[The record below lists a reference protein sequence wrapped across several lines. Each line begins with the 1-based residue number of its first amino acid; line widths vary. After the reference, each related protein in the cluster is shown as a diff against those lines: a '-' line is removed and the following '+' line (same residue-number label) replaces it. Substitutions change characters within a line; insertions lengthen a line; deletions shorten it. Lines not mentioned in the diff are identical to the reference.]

1 MASASML
8 DASSSS
14 GGFASERVFP
24 IRMDLV
30 TESGRGREALPN
42 LGKALHLPVPTEL
55 TSPKIQHQTFREV
68 ARPETRCLR
77 QIQVAHLLLPVPRA
91 RPKQISSREICP
103 RHALLILCQKG
114 SRWLPQQLQRRSQ
127 FRAIKDLLP
136 FTGART
142 SQSIFPVQYND
153 LVPWWL

>member
-1 MASASML
+1 ML
-8 DASSSS
+8 NASSSS
-14 GGFASERVFP
+14 GGFVSERVFP

-30 TESGRGREALPN
+30 TDSGRGREALAN
-42 LGKALHLPVPTEL
+42 LGKALHLHVPAEL
-55 TSPKIQHQTFREV
+55 TSPKIQHQTCREV

-77 QIQVAHLLLPVPRA
+77 QSQVADLLLPVPRA
-91 RPKQISSREICP
+91 RSKQISSQEICP

-114 SRWLPQQLQRRSQ
+114 SRWLPQQLQSRSP
-127 FRAIKDLLP
+127 FRAITGLSP

-142 SQSIFPVQYND
+142 SRSISPVQYND